1 MADNHGY
8 DVNYVISIIDPTIII
23 MEMQEFLFNV
33 KLKTPKCNTFLHIS
47 IEKDTFSNTDVFPL
61 CRTISKLDVT
71 TAVLHA
77 KTVIV

>member
-1 MADNHGY
+1 MNYYLG
-8 DVNYVISIIDPTIII
+8 VNTGKGKEKI
-23 MEMQEFLFNV
+23 LR
-33 KLKTPKCNTFLHIS
+33 CNTFLHIS

-77 KTVIV
+77 KAVIV